1 MGILRADRI
10 TGLGGANAIKGSVE
24 MRGRQNIRAEIV
36 DGNADFNLGSSD
48 YTVECWYHRGG
59 TSGTSATYDQDLVM
73 LWNNTDSRRSWG
85 LFYDADGN
93 LGLIGSSDGTNSDMG
108 SFHSYT
114 FPDNDLWYHIAAVR
128 ISNTVT
134 IYVNGV
140 VLGSAT
146 VSGSY
151 YKNTQDN
158 LVIGGQLSGTG
169 YDNKIVRGSLS
180 NVRIIIGDGIYT
192 GAFTPPTHELTVTP
206 NTKLLCCQS
215 PSNILQE
222 ATGKKLIAYRSTL
235 NDSFAKSS
243 TFTPNTP
250 IGFSTTTN
258 VGSQYGT
265 TFDGFGSFATS
276 TYMFPPGGNTR
287 ERNRGRAVLGGG
299 FDTSPGAQTTDMQ
312 FFEVQSQGNTQ
323 TFGDLTQA
331 RWIPA
336 AYASSTRAC
345 FAGGGSPSRVNT
357 IDFVTIA
364 TTSNATNFGDLT
376 STRTYFMGYSSST
389 RGIAAGGGDPSL
401 SDVIDYVTIA
411 TTGDATDFGNLTVA
425 RQEVMSAC
433 SPTRGLTMG
442 GFLTPNPSTDV
453 VDYVTIASTGNAID
467 FGDLTA
473 ASGHGAATSDNT
485 RVIFAGGYSPGTT
498 YSNKIEF
505 FTTASTGNGTD
516 FGDLVTAVISSYG
529 MPSDNTRGVLCGG
542 YVSPANINSMQQI
555 TIQTTGD
562 AVDFGDVTVKKRG
575 NGGTSDS
582 HGGLS

>member
-287 ERNRGRAVLGGG
+287 ERNRGRGIFMGGYVPG
-299 FDTSPGAQTTDMQ
+299 SYTRSIDTI
-312 FFEVQSQGNTQ
+312 EIQSTGNAID
-323 TFGDLTQA
+323 FGDTGSTSVGEGA
-331 RWIPA
+331 PCS
-336 AYASSTRAC
+336 SSTRAIL
-345 FAGGGSPSRVNT
+345 GGGSLVNT
-357 IDFVTIA
+357 MEFVTIA
-364 TTSNATNFGDLT
+364 NRSNTTNFGDLT
-376 STRTYFMGYSSST
+376 VSRRSLNSLSSDT
-389 RGIAAGGGDPSL
+389 RGIWAGGTTNPAM
-401 SDVIDYVTIA
+401 SDVIDFATIA
-411 TTGDATDFGNLTVA
+411 TLGDATDFGNLTVGRRNMA
-425 RQEVMSAC
+425 PMT
-433 SPTRGLTMG
+433 SPTRGVFAG
-442 GFLTPNPSTDV
+442 GNPGSSPLLDDTIDYITIASAGNATDFGNLITAMREQGGSSSATRGLIAGG
-453 VDYVTIASTGNAID
+453 YTSPANLNTIEFITIASTGNASDFGDLYEARSLIGGTSNATRGIFAGGSYTNTIQYVTIATTGNAAD
-467 FGDLTA
+467 FGDLTIA
-473 ASGHGAATSDNT
+473 KALYGA
-485 RVIFAGGYSPGTT
+485 
-498 YSNKIEF
+498 
-505 FTTASTGNGTD
+505 
-516 FGDLVTAVISSYG
+516 
-529 MPSDNTRGVLCGG
+529 
-542 YVSPANINSMQQI
+542 
-555 TIQTTGD
+555 
-562 AVDFGDVTVKKRG
+562 
-575 NGGTSDS
+575 TSDS
-582 HGGLS
+582 HGGIS

>member
-73 LWNNTDSRRSWG
+73 LWNNTNNRRSWG

-93 LGLIGSSDGTNSDMG
+93 LGLIGSSDGSNSDMG

-287 ERNRGRAVLGGG
+287 ERNRGRGIFMGGYVPG
-299 FDTSPGAQTTDMQ
+299 SYTRSIDTI
-312 FFEVQSQGNTQ
+312 EIQSTGNAID
-323 TFGDLTQA
+323 FGDTGSTSVGEGA
-331 RWIPA
+331 PCS
-336 AYASSTRAC
+336 SSTRAIL
-345 FAGGGSPSRVNT
+345 GGGSLVNT
-357 IDFVTIA
+357 MEFVTIA
-364 TTSNATNFGDLT
+364 NRSNTTNFGDLT
-376 STRTYFMGYSSST
+376 VSRRSLNSLSSDT
-389 RGIAAGGGDPSL
+389 RGIWAGGTTNPAM
-401 SDVIDYVTIA
+401 SDVIDFATIA
-411 TTGDATDFGNLTVA
+411 TLGDATDFGNLTVGRRNMA
-425 RQEVMSAC
+425 PMT
-433 SPTRGLTMG
+433 SPTRGVFAG
-442 GFLTPNPSTDV
+442 GNPGSSPLLDDTIDYITIASAGNATDFGNLITAMREQGGSSSATRGLIAGG
-453 VDYVTIASTGNAID
+453 YTSPANLNTIEFITIASTGNASDFGDLYEARSLIGGTSNATRGIFAGGSYTNTIQYVTIATTGNAAD
-467 FGDLTA
+467 FGDLTIA
-473 ASGHGAATSDNT
+473 KALYGA
-485 RVIFAGGYSPGTT
+485 
-498 YSNKIEF
+498 
-505 FTTASTGNGTD
+505 
-516 FGDLVTAVISSYG
+516 
-529 MPSDNTRGVLCGG
+529 
-542 YVSPANINSMQQI
+542 
-555 TIQTTGD
+555 
-562 AVDFGDVTVKKRG
+562 
-575 NGGTSDS
+575 TSDS
-582 HGGLS
+582 HGGIS